1 MPKSADGQA
10 RKGKQEVAALL
21 KQRADIN
28 RQRTIA
34 RMVFPAVEQ
43 LDTVYDAQT
52 VFNAVSGHIKYGLLL
67 KENELKIADLAIDM
81 EKGKDSPV
89 KHAVNSILQMLK
101 DEPANDMAKLI
112 DMMGQKLP
120 EFLANKFLK
129 GPMSTVTAA
138 EFIAD

>member
-1 MPKSADGQA
+1 MP
-10 RKGKQEVAALL
+10 RKGDVQRNSKAEIAAAL
-21 KQRADIN
+21 KQRANIE

-43 LDTVYDAQT
+43 LETVYDAQT
-52 VFNAVSGHIKYGLLL
+52 VFNAVAGHIKYGLIL
-67 KENELKIADLAIDM
+67 KENELKISDLAIDM
-81 EKGKDSPV
+81 AKGKDSAV
-89 KHAVNSILQMLK
+89 KHAVVTVLEMLR
-101 DEPANDMAKLI
+101 DEPANDMAKLL

-120 EFLANKFLK
+120 EFLANKALK